1 MHTLEEVRAE
11 YDRLDKL
18 LGIDTSGIEL
28 KVSNRAMKQL
38 GSFRSPAK
46 PGAAP
51 LRITLSRLVMDD
63 DALFLDTA
71 RHEYAHAALYLMYPG
86 QRHGHD
92 KLWKDLCRRIGCAP
106 KSRTML
112 TEEAKAQREQKAKY
126 LIRCES
132 CGRESLYF
140 RRGKAVELMMR
151 GRGKLL
157 RCNGCGKNSFKLY
170 VRQ

>member
-71 RHEYAHAALYLMYPG
+71 RHEYAHAAAYILDPG
-86 QRHGHD
+86 RRHGHD
-92 KLWKDLCRRIGCAP
+92 ALWKELCRRVGCMP
-106 KSRTML
+106 RSRTASK
-112 TEEAKAQREQKAKY
+112 TVADKRREQAKY
-126 LIRCES
+126 TLRCRCCGSES
-132 CGRESLYF
+132 NF
-140 RRGKAVELMMR
+140 VRRGKTVDMLLRGQGRRLRCTRCGGNDFELMVN
-151 GRGKLL
+151 K
-157 RCNGCGKNSFKLY
+157 
-170 VRQ
+170 

>member
-51 LRITLSRLVMDD
+51 LRITLSRLVMED
-63 DALFLDTA
+63 DALFMDTA
-71 RHEYAHAALYLMYPG
+71 RHEYAHAAAYLMYPG

-92 KLWKDLCRRIGCAP
+92 KLWKTLCVRIGCTP
-106 KSRTML
+106 RSRTML
-112 TEEAKAQREQKAKY
+112 TDEAKAQREQKAKY
-126 LIRCES
+126 MIRCKS

-140 RRGKAVELMMR
+140 RRGKAVELMMHGR
-151 GRGKLL
+151 GRLL
-157 RCNGCGKNSFKLY
+157 RCSGCGKNSFKLY